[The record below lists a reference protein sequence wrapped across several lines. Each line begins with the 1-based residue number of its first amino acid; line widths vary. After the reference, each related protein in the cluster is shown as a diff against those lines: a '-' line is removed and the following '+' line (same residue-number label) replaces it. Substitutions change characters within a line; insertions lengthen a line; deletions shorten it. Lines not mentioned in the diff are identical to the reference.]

1 MNLVIGGSYQG
12 KTEYAINTFP
22 NARFFNQAH
31 LFIKKR
37 LSEGRS
43 QAEILA
49 EILETT
55 SDGDWVIIADEI
67 GNGVV
72 PMDEADRTYRE
83 VAGRIL
89 IELAKDADEVH
100 RVILGIGQ
108 RIK

>member
-12 KTEYAINTFP
+12 KTEYALNTFP
-22 NARFFNQAH
+22 KARFFNQVH

-37 LSEGRS
+37 LSEGKT
-43 QAEILA
+43 QEEILT

-55 SDGDWVIIADEI
+55 SEGQWVIIADEI

-72 PMDEADRTYRE
+72 PLDTFDRNYRE
-83 VAGRIL
+83 STGRIL
-89 IELAKDADEVH
+89 IELAKEATEVH
-100 RVILGIGQ
+100 RVIVGIGQ

>member
-12 KTEYAINTFP
+12 KTEYALNTFP
-22 NARFFNQAH
+22 RAKFFNQAH

-37 LSEGRS
+37 LSEGMT
-43 QAEILA
+43 QAAILDEIKA
-49 EILETT
+49 TT
-55 SDGDWVIIADEI
+55 SEGQWVIIADEI

>member
-1 MNLVIGGSYQG
+1 MNLVVGGSYQG
-12 KTEYAINTFP
+12 KTEYALNTFP
-22 NARFFNQAH
+22 RAKFFNQAH

-37 LSEGRS
+37 LSEGMT
-43 QAEILA
+43 QAAILDEIKA
-49 EILETT
+49 TT
-55 SDGDWVIIADEI
+55 SEGQWVIIADEI

-89 IELAKDADEVH
+89 IELAKEADEVH